1 MLNRYSRKVMRD
13 IWSEDAKFNAYLK
26 VEILACEAWSKLG
39 EIPAEDVEK
48 LWQNASFNVDRIYEI
63 EQQTKHDVVAFTR
76 AVSET
81 LGPEKKWIHDGL
93 TSTDVVDTAYGY
105 LYKQANEI
113 LLADIE
119 KFMDVLKKMAL
130 KYKNTVCMGRTHG
143 VHAEITTF
151 GLKFALW
158 YEEMKRNLERF
169 KAACNDVECGKI
181 SGAVGTF
188 ANTPP
193 FVQDYVCEKLAIN
206 SANIS
211 TQVLQRD
218 RHAHYYA
225 TLALIAS
232 SLEKMAMEIRHLQRT
247 EVREVEEYFNKG
259 QKGSSAMPH
268 KRNPIGSENI
278 CGCSRI
284 MRGYMVAS
292 YEDIPLWH
300 ERDISHSSAERIL
313 SCDATC
319 LLDYMLNRFTKIID
333 TLTVFEDNMYANI
346 YKTYG
351 VIFSQRFMLKL
362 IEKGMSREMAYDIVQ
377 PNAIKS
383 WENKLDFK
391 KLMEEDER
399 VKNTLT
405 QEEIDDCFDPS
416 YQIRNVDIIFKR
428 VGLL

>member
-13 IWSEDAKFNAYLK
+13 ILSEDAKFNAYLK

-81 LGPEKKWIHDGL
+81 LGPEKKWIHYGL

-362 IEKGMSREMAYDIVQ
+362 IEKGMSREMAYDTVQ

>member
-81 LGPEKKWIHDGL
+81 LGPEKKWIHYGL

-169 KAACNDVECGKI
+169 KAACKDVECGKI

-300 ERDISHSSAERIL
+300 ERDISHTSAERIL

-362 IEKGMSREMAYDIVQ
+362 IEKGMSREMAYDTVQ